1 MDKDFPQILY
11 PQVLYQEKAKPWK
24 MGTYDFMVN
33 RTARA
38 KFISNF
44 ISNFISKF
52 VSNDEWLSLKILIK
66 VVMTR

>member
-1 MDKDFPQILY
+1 VDKDFPQILY

-44 ISNFISKF
+44 ISKF